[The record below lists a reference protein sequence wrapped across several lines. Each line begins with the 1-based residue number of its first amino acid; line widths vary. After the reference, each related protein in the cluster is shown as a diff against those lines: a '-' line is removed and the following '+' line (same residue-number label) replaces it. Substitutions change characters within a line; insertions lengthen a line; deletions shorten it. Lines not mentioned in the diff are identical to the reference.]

1 MNAFVKEVTDAD
13 FEKEVLQA
21 DKPVLVDF
29 WAVWCGPCRAIAPAV
44 ESIAETFASR
54 AVVAKLNIDDSPLTP
69 QKYGVRA
76 IPTLIL
82 FKGGEEVERIM
93 GLTNKGRLAEL
104 VEKHAGAAGQQQQV
118 ASS

>member
-1 MNAFVKEVTDAD
+1 MNSFVKEVTDAD
-13 FEKEVLQA
+13 FEKEVLQSA
-21 DKPVLVDF
+21 KPALVDF

-44 ESIAETFASR
+44 ESVAETFASR

-82 FKGGEEVERIM
+82 FKGGEEVERIL
-93 GLTNKGRLAEL
+93 GLTNKGKLAEL
-104 VEKHAGAAGQQQQV
+104 IEKHAGAAEQA
-118 ASS
+118 ASN

>member
-13 FEKEVLQA
+13 FEKEVLQS

-44 ESIAETFASR
+44 ESIAEAFASR

-104 VEKHAGAAGQQQQV
+104 IEKHAGAAEQ
-118 ASS
+118 AAIN